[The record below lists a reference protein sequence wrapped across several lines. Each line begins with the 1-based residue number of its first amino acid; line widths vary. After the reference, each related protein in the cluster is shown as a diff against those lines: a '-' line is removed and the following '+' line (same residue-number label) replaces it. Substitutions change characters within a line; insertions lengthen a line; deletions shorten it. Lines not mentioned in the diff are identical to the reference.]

1 MLAGL
6 RRASLVSYAL
16 ALATGAT
23 ASSCNRSFRGRLVSI
38 DLLGSVFVIGI
49 ASAGTRRTGTPHE
62 FAEAR
67 ARFEREG
74 YLTLAGFIDAALLAL
89 LLDTADR
96 ADFYE
101 RSHEGIGAELCATP
115 GTLSGTLELA
125 SNDPVL
131 FGAIDDLTGCGAIGC
146 FEGRV
151 YRLAPASAHFDS
163 WHSDV
168 GQDRL
173 IAMSVNLSRRPFEGG
188 LLQIRKADS
197 SQILSEVANT
207 VAGDAVIFRIHPDY
221 RHRVGTVTGQHPRT
235 AWAGWFR
242 TQPAFENQLRARL
255 TTGA

>member
-1 MLAGL
+1 MRSLSPSA
-6 RRASLVSYAL
+6 RRV
-16 ALATGAT
+16 
-23 ASSCNRSFRGRLVSI
+23 SSCSRRFRCRVVSI

-62 FAEAR
+62 FAQAR

-74 YLTLAGFIDAALLAL
+74 YLKLAGFIDAALLAL
-89 LLDTADR
+89 LLDTADL
-96 ADFYE
+96 ADFHE
-101 RSHEGIGAELCATP
+101 RRHEGIGVELCATP

-131 FGAIDDLTGCGAIGC
+131 FAAINDLTGCGAIGC

-188 LLQIRKADS
+188 LLQIRRADS
-197 SQILSEVANT
+197 PQILSEVANP

-221 RHRVGTVTGQHPRT
+221 QHRVGTVTGQYART

-242 TQPAFENQLRARL
+242 TQPTFGNLLRAHL
-255 TTGA
+255 TTRA